1 MDKALRKHLQHYVQV
16 FTEGQQRNA
25 NEADTVM
32 YITRF
37 LTDVLGYDLFKDI
50 TKEFQIKERFCDV
63 AVKVNG
69 AVRFLIEVKSMAL
82 ALSDRHIEQAE
93 NYASRSGIQWVVLT
107 NGLNWRLYHLT
118 FDSNGIEHDLAF
130 ECALGTDIDLEE
142 SWECLSLLSHESVS
156 KGQLAD
162 FWEHK
167 KALSTSSLLRTLF
180 TEEVLGSL
188 RRELNRKASVRVD
201 LEDIGNALRRLL
213 NPEVVTEDI
222 RIRKARKKKRREPG
236 REMETYE
243 AKETEPAVAS
253 PSAMPRDVGTP
264 QATP

>member
-1 MDKALRKHLQHYVQV
+1 MDRSVKKQLQHYIQV

-50 TKEFQIKERFCDV
+50 TKEFQIRERYCDV

-69 AVRFLIEVKSMAL
+69 QVYFLIEVKSMAL
-82 ALSDRHIEQAE
+82 PLSDRHIEQAE
-93 NYASRSGIQWVVLT
+93 NYASRAGIEWVVLT

-130 ECALGTDIDLEE
+130 ECTLGADIDLEE
-142 SWECLSLLSHESVS
+142 SWECLSILSRESITDGELS
-156 KGQLAD
+156 D

-167 KALSTSSLLRTLF
+167 KALSSDSLLRALF
-180 TEEVLGSL
+180 TEEVLNSL
-188 RRELNRKASVRVD
+188 RRELRRKATVRVE

-222 RIRKARKKKRREPG
+222 RIRKARKKRRRETTQDL
-236 REMETYE
+236 ES
-243 AKETEPAVAS
+243 PAVVVD
-253 PSAMPRDVGTP
+253 PSLEAAPPTAIDAGTAP
-264 QATP
+264 PA

>member
-1 MDKALRKHLQHYVQV
+1 MDRSVKKQLQHYIQV

-50 TKEFQIKERFCDV
+50 TKEFQIRERYCDV
-63 AVKVNG
+63 AVKING
-69 AVRFLIEVKSMAL
+69 QVHFLIEVKSMAL

-93 NYASRSGIQWVVLT
+93 NYASRSGIEWVVLT

-118 FDSNGIEHDLAF
+118 FDAGGIEHDLAF
-130 ECALGTDIDLEE
+130 ECTLGTDIDLEE
-142 SWECLSLLSHESVS
+142 SWECLSILSRESITN
-156 KGQLAD
+156 GDLAD

-167 KALSTSSLLRTLF
+167 KALSSDSLLRALF
-180 TEEVLGSL
+180 TEEVLNSL
-188 RRELNRKASVRVD
+188 RRELRRKSTVRVE

-222 RIRKARKKKRREPG
+222 RIRKARKKRRRETAQDP
-236 REMETYE
+236 ESP
-243 AKETEPAVAS
+243 AAVAD
-253 PSAMPRDVGTP
+253 PSLPAAPPTAIDAGTAP
-264 QATP
+264 PV